1 MTRADVFFAAAL
13 AYAAYWVAFTPTH
26 YDGHVLVIIGLAV
39 CGVLP
44 RRRRA

>member
-1 MTRADVFFAAAL
+1 MTRTHIFFAAAL

-26 YDGHVLVIIGLAV
+26 YDGHVLVIAGLAA

-44 RRRRA
+44 KRRRA